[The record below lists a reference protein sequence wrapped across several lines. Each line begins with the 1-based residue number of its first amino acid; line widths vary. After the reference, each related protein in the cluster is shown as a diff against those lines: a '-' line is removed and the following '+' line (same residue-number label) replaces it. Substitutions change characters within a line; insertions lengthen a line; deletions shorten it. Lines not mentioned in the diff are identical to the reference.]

1 MLRRG
6 ARQPQ
11 EVNMPSLDAI
21 GIVSSNLAASIAFYR
36 LLGLE
41 FPETTEDHVEATTP
55 GGLRVM
61 LDNVEL
67 MKQLNPD
74 WVTPSGHPIGLAFL
88 CSSPAEVDETY
99 DRVVGAGHHGK
110 TAPWDAP
117 WGQRYATVL
126 DPDGNQVDLFA
137 PLG

>member
-1 MLRRG
+1 
-6 ARQPQ
+6 
-11 EVNMPSLDAI
+11 MPSLDAI
-21 GIVSSNLAASIAFYR
+21 GIVSSDLAKSIAFYR
-36 LLGLE
+36 LLGLD
-41 FPETTEDHVEATTP
+41 FPDSTEDHVEAKTA

-67 MKQLNPD
+67 AKQLNPD
-74 WVTPSGHPIGLAFL
+74 WVAPTGRAIGLAFL
-88 CSSPAEVDETY
+88 CSSPAEVDEMY
-99 DRVVGAGHHGK
+99 DRIVAGGHHGK
-110 TAPWDAP
+110 TAPWDAF

>member
-1 MLRRG
+1 
-6 ARQPQ
+6 
-11 EVNMPSLDAI
+11 MPSLDAI
-21 GIVSSNLAASIAFYR
+21 GIVSSDLGASIAFYR

-41 FPETTEDHVEATTP
+41 FPDNAEDHVEATTA

-61 LDNVEL
+61 LDNIDL

-74 WVTPSGHPIGLAFL
+74 WVTPAGHPIGLAFL
-88 CSSPAEVDETY
+88 CSSPTDVDETY
-99 DRVVGAGHHGK
+99 NRIVAAGHRGK
-110 TAPWDAP
+110 TAPWDAF

-126 DPDGNQVDLFA
+126 DPDGNAVDLFA